1 MVRVSENQNTLQTSE
16 GMIQQIDLINR
27 AVTVRQEQ
35 SARTFDVPPACVV
48 RLNGERVKLRML
60 QQRDRVSV
68 HYRSAA
74 GGLVARSIE
83 ARTRI
88 GSAQT

>member
-1 MVRVSENQNTLQTSE
+1 MVRVSDNQNTLQTAE
-16 GMIQQIDLINR
+16 GMIQQVDLINR
-27 AVTVRQEQ
+27 AVTVRQEH

-60 QQRDRVSV
+60 QQRDRVRV
-68 HYRSAA
+68 RYRSAPS
-74 GGLVARSIE
+74 GPVAQSIE

-88 GSAQT
+88 GGSQA

>member
-1 MVRVSENQNTLQTSE
+1 MVRVSENQNTLQTAE

-48 RLNGERVKLRML
+48 CLNGERVKLRML
-60 QQRDRVSV
+60 QQRDRVWV
-68 HYRSAA
+68 RYRSAPS
-74 GGLVARSIE
+74 GLVARSIE

-88 GSAQT
+88 GSKQA